1 LTLFPAGI
9 MESRKMLDL
18 PLCPT
23 LAITMLD
30 RLRRLMPSHESVAH
44 NRWLKWLGP
53 SVLHPRLF
61 HLSRRGVATG
71 SAIGVFFAF
80 ITPIAQIPLSAAACV
95 VLRANVPVAIVA
107 TLVNTPPTFGPV
119 YYAAWKVG
127 SWVLAEPTDP
137 GRAPEVLARTA
148 VASGSTGPA
157 DPVKASP
164 AGAFAQ
170 EEARPWW
177 ERAAATLQSIG
188 KPLLVG
194 TLIFSFGV
202 SALAWGLCSTV
213 WHWRVRLKRRRRVAA
228 RAR

>member
-1 LTLFPAGI
+1 
-9 MESRKMLDL
+9 
-18 PLCPT
+18 
-23 LAITMLD
+23 MLD
-30 RLRRLMPSHESVAH
+30 RLRRLMPSHESVAN

-71 SAIGVFFAF
+71 AAIGVFFAF

-127 SWVLAEPTDP
+127 AWVLAEPVDAAHT
-137 GRAPEVLARTA
+137 PELLARA
-148 VASGSTGPA
+148 ASQGASAPA
-157 DPVKASP
+157 AQAS
-164 AGAFAQ
+164 
-170 EEARPWW
+170 
-177 ERAAATLQSIG
+177 AATPRQALLPGGDADAEAASWWQRTVQAVQGIG

-194 TLIFSFGV
+194 TLIFSFGF
-202 SALAWGLCSTV
+202 SALAWLLCNTV
-213 WHWRVRLKRRRRVAA
+213 WHWRVRRKRRRRLAA
-228 RAR
+228 AAATRS